1 MREGLI
7 YKALSGFYYVDS
19 EGESFQCR
27 ARGVF
32 RKKGLSP
39 LVGDEVVFQIENQ
52 TDGYITELK
61 PRRNEL
67 KRPPVANIDQVL
79 VVMSAKEPEFSK
91 NLIDKFL
98 VIVESYDIEPCL
110 IVTKKDLLSMDE
122 ISWIDNQ
129 LKKYEAIGYRT
140 YFVSNL
146 EDQSALTHI
155 LVDGINV
162 LSGQSGVGKSSL
174 INAVKP
180 DSNLET
186 GVISNALNRGK
197 HTTRHVELIKINDQ
211 YLADTP
217 GFSALDIAHID
228 KYILKNCFPEFAA
241 REELCKYRECLHVN
255 EPSCAVKDAVETGEI
270 MQSRYDNYLQLM
282 NEIETRKVRY

>member
-32 RKKGLSP
+32 RKKGISP
-39 LVGDEVVFQIENQ
+39 LVGDEVIFQIENE

-61 PRRNEL
+61 SRRNEL

-110 IVTKKDLLSMDE
+110 IVTKKDLLNAAQTAAIES
-122 ISWIDNQ
+122 Q
-129 LKKYEAIGYRT
+129 LSDYEAIGYRT

-146 EDQSALTHI
+146 EDQSALADI

-180 DSNLET
+180 DSQLET
-186 GVISNALNRGK
+186 GIISSALNRGK
-197 HTTRHVELIKINDQ
+197 HTTRHVELIQVNGK

-241 REELCKYRECLHVN
+241 REDQCRYRECLHVN
-255 EPSCAVKDAVETGEI
+255 EPSCAVKAAVESGEV

>member
-32 RKKGLSP
+32 RKKGISP
-39 LVGDEVVFQIENQ
+39 LVGDEVIFQIENE

-110 IVTKKDLLSMDE
+110 IVTKKDLLNAAQTAAIES
-122 ISWIDNQ
+122 Q
-129 LKKYEAIGYRT
+129 LSDYEAIGYRT

-146 EDQSALTHI
+146 EDQSALADI

-180 DSNLET
+180 DSQLET
-186 GVISNALNRGK
+186 GIISSALNRGK
-197 HTTRHVELIKINDQ
+197 HTTRHVELIQVNGK

-228 KYILKNCFPEFAA
+228 KYILKNCFPEFVA
-241 REELCKYRECLHVN
+241 REDQCRYRECLHVN
-255 EPSCAVKDAVETGEI
+255 EPSCAVKAAVESGEV

>member
-1 MREGLI
+1 MREGII

-19 EGESFQCR
+19 RGESFQCR

-32 RKKGLSP
+32 RKKGLTP
-39 LVGDEVVFQIENQ
+39 LVGDQVLFQIENE

-61 PRRNEL
+61 PRSNEL
-67 KRPPVANIDQVL
+67 KRPPVANINQVL

-98 VIVESYDIEPCL
+98 VIVESFDIAPCL
-110 IVTKKDLLSMDE
+110 IVTKKDLLNDE
-122 ISWIDNQ
+122 QIAVIEKHLAD
-129 LKKYEAIGYRT
+129 YEAIGYRT

-146 EDQSALTHI
+146 EDQSALSKI

-180 DSNLET
+180 NSNLET
-186 GVISNALNRGK
+186 GVISSALNRGK
-197 HTTRHVELIKINDQ
+197 HTTRHVELIQVDGK

-228 KYILKNCFPEFAA
+228 KYVLKNCFPEFAA
-241 REELCKYRECLHVN
+241 REEQCKYRECLHVN
-255 EPSCAVKDAVETGEI
+255 EPACAIKDAVQSGDI

-282 NEIETRKVRY
+282 NEIETRKARY